1 MSWVEGRLVG
11 RMHRAQ
17 AALACGQAVA
27 CGEQVGGGLVLR
39 DDAAALVHEDDRERQ
54 PVAQG
59 LVGPALRL
67 EPSEAGLQP
76 QRAKQMG
83 RETIE
88 NHEIV
93 DLERTAAPRAL
104 SRDAGQPLPIVLEDG
119 STDIAE
125 VQRH

>member
-1 MSWVEGRLVG
+1 
-11 RMHRAQ
+11 MHRAQ

-27 CGEQVGGGLVLR
+27 GGEQVGGGLVLR

-67 EPSEAGLQP
+67 ERGEAGLQT
-76 QRAKQMG
+76 QRAQQVG
-83 RETIE
+83 RQAIE
-88 NHEIV
+88 DLEIA
-93 DLERTAAPRAL
+93 DLERTAAPCAL

-119 STDIAE
+119 SADIPRSCGA
-125 VQRH
+125 R